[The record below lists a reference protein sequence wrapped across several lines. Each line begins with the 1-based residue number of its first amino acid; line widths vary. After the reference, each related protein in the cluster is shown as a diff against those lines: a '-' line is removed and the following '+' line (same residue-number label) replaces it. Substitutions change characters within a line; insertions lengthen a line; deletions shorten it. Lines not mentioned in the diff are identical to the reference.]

1 MTDFRHR
8 RPDVLRRCTLLVM
21 AAGLA
26 LAAGCDRDEGAK
38 SVRQASTGMHTI
50 TGGATT
56 IVPSKEREKAYTDVI
71 NDAKA
76 GIDAGPE
83 AAGAALLLTA
93 QAQLGQADEP
103 LGQYAAAERE
113 YLNRVTVARSHLAAY
128 IEHSSQSS
136 AARQYDPAKDLAEIE
151 KGIATHTASIAEQQK
166 EKAEID
172 AVVADLQARAK
183 AELDAAAAL
192 DTEVAQ
198 LREQAARATAVQGE
212 TLIKQAAEKRRA
224 ADTRRMA
231 GLQLQAQVDVTQPR
245 SAEAGLLVDKFTNQ
259 KEDLES
265 TRKEIQDRDAA
276 SKQLAASAGAAAAQ
290 SAEKLAAEIAEIVKL
305 RTGAIAET
313 SEQARTKLNAAK
325 GNAQK
330 AGAASS
336 SAKTL
341 VGDINQ
347 SLAELAWQRAF
358 GHAAFAQLMETLAA
372 AQPPLSDRAKYEAD
386 AKAAREEEKKA
397 LDEAK
402 EAFDA
407 AKSAYNSAGAKGDAK
422 DRLERLGELL
432 EKSGQRAAGEKLDL
446 LAAFSAKTR
455 KSDDADAARAP
466 ETAPGADDLTPT
478 LEMILTSAQQG
489 QYDAIFDHINA
500 DTAEKQQMVAALRGA
515 LPGLMRLETAC
526 KEKFG
531 KGFIEA
537 SQQAAG
543 GMGGIGA
550 MGGMGAGG
558 LDQLKNLKVS
568 DFTVNI
574 TGDTATVTAPGTPEP
589 MNFTKVDGRWL
600 LTLPDMDMSNPMA
613 RMGLKM
619 LEVTG
624 PVFGE
629 VAAEVENGTLQSIEA
644 VTVSLTQKL
653 QTMPEF
659 LEMMQQMQQQLQPGG
674 PK

>member
-1 MTDFRHR
+1 MTDSRHR

-26 LAAGCDRDEGAK
+26 LAAGCDRDEGAR
-38 SVRQASTGMHTI
+38 SVRQAATGMHTI

-56 IVPSKEREKAYTDVI
+56 VVPSKDREKAYTDVI

-83 AAGAALLLTA
+83 ASEAALLLTA

-103 LGQYAAAERE
+103 LGRYAAAERE

-136 AARQYDPAKDLAEIE
+136 AARQYDPASDLAEID
-151 KGIATHTASIAEQQK
+151 KGIAAHTASIAEQQK
-166 EKAEID
+166 TKADID
-172 AVVADLQARAK
+172 AIVTDLRARAK
-183 AELDAAAAL
+183 VELDAAAAL

-224 ADTRRMA
+224 ADARRMA
-231 GLQLQAQVDVTQPR
+231 GLQLQAQLDVTQPQ

-276 SKQLAASAGAAAAQ
+276 SKQLAASAGAAAAR
-290 SAEKLAAEIAEIVKL
+290 SAEKLAAEITDIVKL
-305 RTGAIAET
+305 RSGAIAEN
-313 SEQARTKLNAAK
+313 SEQARTRLNTAK

-330 AGAASS
+330 AGR
-336 SAKTL
+336 SAKAL
-341 VGDINQ
+341 LGDINQ

-358 GHAAFAQLMETLAA
+358 GHAAFAQLMETLAG
-372 AQPPLSDRAKYEAD
+372 AQPPLADRARYEAD
-386 AKAAREEEKKA
+386 AKAAREDEKKA

-407 AKSAYNSAGAKGDAK
+407 AKSAYTSTSAKGDAK
-422 DRLERLGELL
+422 DRLDRLGDLL
-432 EKSGQRAAGEKLDL
+432 EKSGQRATGEKLDL
-446 LAAFSAKTR
+446 LAAFAAKTI
-455 KSDDADAARAP
+455 KSADGEPAPAP
-466 ETAPGADDLTPT
+466 EAAAPGGDDLTPT
-478 LEMILTSAQQG
+478 LEALLTSAQQG
-489 QYDAIFDHINA
+489 QYEPIFDHINA
-500 DTAEKQQMVAALRGA
+500 DTPEKQQMVAAIRGA

-543 GMGGIGA
+543 MSGIGA

-568 DFTVNI
+568 DLTVAV
-574 TGDTATVTAPGTPEP
+574 TGDTATVSMPGSPEP
-589 MNFTKVDGRWL
+589 MNFSKVDGRWL
-600 LTLPDMDMSNPMA
+600 MTLPAMDLTNPMIQ
-613 RMGLKM
+613 MSLKM
-619 LEVTG
+619 LEMTG

-629 VAAEVENGTLQSIEA
+629 VAAEVEGGTLQSIEA

-653 QTMPEF
+653 QSKPEV
-659 LEMMQQMQQQLQPGG
+659 LQMMQEIQQQMQQGG